1 VVITSWWSALQR
13 KMLRESWLLKGQ
25 VATIAVVIA
34 SGIASFI
41 MLRGT
46 YQCLDGAR
54 ERYYDRYRF
63 AHVFAQVERA
73 PETVARAIE
82 VIPGVALVQTRVAEE
97 VTLPIE
103 GMPRPAYGR
112 LLSLPVSGPTATN
125 ALHLESGRLPE
136 HGHDDE
142 IVLLHAFA
150 RAHGLVPGNHLS
162 AVINGSLERLLVVG
176 TAESPEFVYA
186 IRPGAIVDDP
196 KRYAVIWMDRSAA
209 AAAFQLEGAFNEVS
223 LRLEP
228 GASEALVAAGVD
240 RLLAPY
246 GSNGAVLRRDQ
257 LSNKMLTGELGTLEG
272 LAAMIPLVFLGVTIF
287 LIRLVLGRL
296 ITLQRTEI
304 AALKA
309 VGYTNREVGAHY
321 LGLCAVVLVPGCVL
335 GVLGGDILGR
345 VVLDIYANV
354 FRFPDL
360 EFRLSL
366 PLVLVAVSLSTLGA
380 ASGALLAVRSAV
392 RLPPAEAMRPA
403 APARYRRGLFEH
415 FGVSPLLGPIAM
427 MIAREIYRRP
437 LKTLMSALGIAG
449 AISLL
454 ILGRFGWD
462 SMTSYFYGTFFREQ
476 RQDLTVT
483 FDRPLGP
490 RAITELASQPGV
502 LSAEALRAVPA
513 RVRHEHRMRDT
524 AVIGLPQR
532 ASLRRLI
539 ERGGPEV
546 ALPLEGALVTTKLAE
561 VLDLAVGDRL
571 VLELKEGERA
581 TIQPTI
587 AGFVDEAVG
596 LSVYLE
602 SDALAALI
610 GDEGAISTALLE
622 VDPRQRDS
630 LEAFLRRSPV
640 VIDVSDL
647 HADMLRLFDMNKKA
661 FDVWTLV
668 STLLAVAVIFGVVYN
683 NARISLAAQS
693 RDLASLR
700 VLGFSRREISRILLG
715 SLAVE
720 VVLAIPIGLLLGL
733 AWAHQF
739 ASAMDQETF
748 RWQVVI
754 APQTYAFAA
763 GVTLLAATISALWV
777 RQSLD
782 RLDLIGVLKTRE

>member
-1 VVITSWWSALQR
+1 VVTAAWCSALQR

-25 VATIAVVIA
+25 VATIALVIA
-34 SGIASFI
+34 SGIMSFI

-46 YQCLDGAR
+46 YQCLESAR

-63 AHVFAQVERA
+63 AHVFAHVERA
-73 PETVARAIE
+73 PEAVARAIE
-82 VIPGVALVQTRVAEE
+82 ALPGVAQVQTRVAEE
-97 VTLPIE
+97 VTLPLE

-112 LLSLPVSGPTATN
+112 LLSLPASVAPATN

-136 HGHDDE
+136 RSRDDE
-142 IVLLHAFA
+142 VVLLDAFA
-150 RAHGLVPGNHLS
+150 RAHGLLPGHHLS
-162 AVINGSLERLLVVG
+162 AVINGRLERLLIVG
-176 TAESPEFVYA
+176 TAQSPEFVYA

-196 KRYAVIWMDRSAA
+196 KRYAVLWMERATA
-209 AAAFQLEGAFNEVS
+209 AAAFQLEGAFNEIS

-228 GASEALVAAGVD
+228 GASEAVVMAAVD
-240 RLLAPY
+240 RLLRPY
-246 GSNGAVLRRDQ
+246 GGNGAIARRDQ
-257 LSNKMLTGELGTLEG
+257 ISNKMLTGELGTLEG
-272 LAAMIPLVFLGVTIF
+272 LAAMIPLVFLGVSIF

-309 VGYTNREVGAHY
+309 VGYTNREVAAHY
-321 LGLCAVVLVPGCVL
+321 LGLCAVVLVPGCAL
-335 GVLGGDILGR
+335 GVVGGDGLGR
-345 VVLDIYANV
+345 VVLGIYANV

-360 EFRLSL
+360 EFQLSL
-366 PLVLVAVSLSTLGA
+366 SLVLAAVGLSVLGA
-380 ASGALLAVRSAV
+380 VSGALLAVRGAV

-403 APARYRRGLFEH
+403 APARYRHGLFEH
-415 FGVSPLLGPIAM
+415 LGLPPVLGPIGM

-437 LKTLMSALGIAG
+437 LKTVMSAVGIAG

-462 SMTSYFYGTFFREQ
+462 SMTSYFDGTFFREQ

-483 FDRPLGP
+483 FDRPLP
-490 RAITELASQPGV
+490 VRAITELARQPGV
-502 LSAEALRAVPA
+502 FKAEALRAIPA
-513 RVRHEHRMRDT
+513 RVRREHRMRDI
-524 AVIGLPQR
+524 AIIGLPR
-532 ASLRRLI
+532 AATLRRLI
-539 ERGGPEV
+539 ERGGREV
-546 ALPLEGALVTTKLAE
+546 SLPADGALVTTKLAE
-561 VLDLAVGDRL
+561 ILELDVGDR
-571 VLELKEGERA
+571 VTLEVKEGERA
-581 TIQPTI
+581 TVEPVI

-596 LSVYLE
+596 LSVYLDSE
-602 SDALAALI
+602 ALAALI
-610 GDEGAISTALLE
+610 GDQGAVSTALLE
-622 VDPRQRDS
+622 VDPREVASIED
-630 LEAFLRRSPV
+630 FLRRSPV

-647 HADMLRLFDMNKKA
+647 HADMLRLYDMNKKA

-683 NARISLAAQS
+683 NARIALAAQS

-720 VVLAIPIGLLLGL
+720 VLLAIPIGLLLGL

-754 APQTYAFAA
+754 APHTYAFAA
-763 GVTLLAATISALWV
+763 GVALLAAAASALWV

>member
-1 VVITSWWSALQR
+1 MSSWWSALQR
-13 KMLRESWLLKGQ
+13 KMLRESWLLRGQ
-25 VATIAVVIA
+25 VATIALVIA

-46 YQCLDGAR
+46 YVCLDGAR
-54 ERYYDRYRF
+54 QRYYDRYRF

-73 PETVARAIE
+73 PESVARTIE
-82 VIPGVALVQTRVAEE
+82 ALPGVALVQTRVAEE
-97 VTLPIE
+97 MTLPIE

-112 LLSLPVSGPTATN
+112 LLSLPASGATATN

-136 HGHDDE
+136 HGHDGE
-142 IVLLHAFA
+142 IVLLDAFA

-176 TAESPEFVYA
+176 TAQSPEFVYA

-196 KRYAVIWMDRSAA
+196 ARYAVIWMDRDAA

-228 GASEALVAAGVD
+228 GASEALVAAAVD
-240 RLLAPY
+240 RVLAPY
-246 GSNGAVLRRDQ
+246 GGNGAVLRRDQ
-257 LSNKMLTGELGTLEG
+257 ISNKMLSGELGTLEG
-272 LAAMIPLVFLGVTIF
+272 LAAMIPLVFLGVSIF

-321 LGLCAVVLVPGCVL
+321 LGLCAIVLVPGCAL
-335 GVLGGDILGR
+335 GVLGGGQLGR
-345 VVLDIYANV
+345 IVLGLYSGI
-354 FRFPDL
+354 FRLPDL

-366 PLVLVAVSLSTLGA
+366 PLVLAALGLSVLGA
-380 ASGALLAVRSAV
+380 VSGALVAVRSAV

-403 APARYRRGLFEH
+403 APARYRRGLFERL
-415 FGVSPLLGPIAM
+415 GMAPLLGPVGM

-437 LKTLMSALGIAG
+437 LKTLMSAIGIAG

-462 SMTSYFYGTFFREQ
+462 SMTGYFDGTFFREQ
-476 RQDLTVT
+476 RQDLTVS
-483 FDRPLGP
+483 FDRPLAP

-502 LSAEALRAVPA
+502 LRAEALRMVPA

-524 AVIGLPQR
+524 AVVGLPR
-532 ASLRRLI
+532 AASLRRLI
-539 ERGGPEV
+539 ERGGPEIR
-546 ALPLEGALVTTKLAE
+546 LPLQGALVTTKLGE
-561 VLDLAVGDRL
+561 VLDLSVGDRIT
-571 VLELKEGERA
+571 LELKEGDRG
-581 TIQPTI
+581 TIMPVI

-596 LSVYLE
+596 LSVYLD
-602 SDALAALI
+602 SDELATLI
-610 GDEGAISTALLE
+610 GDAGAVSTALLE
-622 VDPRQRDS
+622 IDPRQRGA
-630 LEAFLRRSPV
+630 LEAFLRRSPA

-647 HADMLRLFDMNKKA
+647 HADMLRLYDMNKKA
-661 FDVWTLV
+661 FDIWTLV
-668 STLLAVAVIFGVVYN
+668 SSLLAVAVIFGVVYN

-700 VLGFSRREISRILLG
+700 VLGFSRSEISRILLG

-720 VVLAIPIGLLLGL
+720 VALAIPIGLLLGL

-748 RWQVVI
+748 RWQVVV
-754 APQTYAFAA
+754 AARTYAFAA
-763 GVTLLAATISALWV
+763 GVTLVAAAISASWV